1 MDWFEQLTGFEEESP
16 DQVRS
21 NLILRDRILTS
32 KANGRSFE
40 VGKFELVSLESLRD
54 DSLLSSDGEVKIK
67 ISEVIGD
74 VQEYHLMPENHQ
86 AVFQAASQFNLLEM
100 VHPEV
105 TPEMGIGRYEYDL
118 TQGPACAIA
127 CGAGTIFRNYFV
139 ELDGQQGQTANC
151 QIDCLS
157 AIGHYFNN
165 EEEQL
170 WQMKNGYA
178 LVNQSG
184 LEKITAHINSLSAEE
199 YEYLKGLLMI
209 GIQNETEVTLTQTGQ
224 KVSQIYCSAL
234 PVAYSMVPPQYWR
247 TFGMLILEA
256 TYEATLWAALRN
268 KRKTA
273 NNRLFLTLVGGGAF
287 GNEQEWLYTA
297 ILKNIKQFMSC
308 DLDIRF
314 ISYGASNSLVRQLLN
329 DWRG

>member
-1 MDWFEQLTGFEEESP
+1 MDWFKQLTGFEEENPS
-16 DQVRS
+16 QVRS
-21 NLILRDRILTS
+21 NLILRDGTLTS
-32 KANGRSFE
+32 KANGHSFE
-40 VGKFELVSLESLRD
+40 IGNFELISLESLRD
-54 DSLLSSDGEVKIK
+54 DSLLSSSGEVNLK

-105 TPEMGIGRYEYDL
+105 TPEMGIGRYGYDL

-139 ELDGQQGQTANC
+139 ELDGQRGQTADR

-157 AIGHYFNN
+157 AIGRYFNN

-178 LVNQSG
+178 LANQAG
-184 LEKITAHINSLSAEE
+184 LERMTAHIDSLSTRE
-199 YEYLKGLLMI
+199 YEYLKGLLKI
-209 GIQNETEVTLTQTGQ
+209 GIQNETEVTLTKTGQ

-247 TFGMLILEA
+247 AFAMLILEA
-256 TYEATLWAALRN
+256 TYEATFWVALRN

-287 GNEQEWLYTA
+287 GNEQEWLHAT
-297 ILKNIKQFMSC
+297 ILKNIRKFIGC
-308 DLDIRF
+308 GLDVRF
-314 ISYGASNSLVRQLLN
+314 ISYGASSSLVRQLLN
-329 DWRG
+329 DWRR